1 MVKSGDLKVNGAD
14 QVNKFLNDQ
23 QGKFEIGLQ
32 PVQQYIAKNKLK
44 IAAAI
49 VDEVKKLQRVH
60 QMTQSDQAMSALLKN
75 DAHAAY
81 HIVRFD
87 KQAFVRK
94 FAQEIGGADDCSRV
108 YDHAVPIHYAA
119 LNLALH
125 YLIGTS
131 GPP

>member
-1 MVKSGDLKVNGAD
+1 MVKSGDLKVSGAD

-32 PVQQYIAKNKLK
+32 PVQQYIGKKKLK
-44 IAAAI
+44 VAAAI

-60 QMTQSDQAMSALLKN
+60 QMTQSDQAMGALLKN

-94 FAQEIGGADDCSRV
+94 FSQEIGGSAYASPILLQAVHLLCPGVHVASHFSPVYSR
-108 YDHAVPIHYAA
+108 I
-119 LNLALH
+119 
-125 YLIGTS
+125 T
-131 GPP
+131 

>member
-94 FAQEIGGADDCSRV
+94 FAQEIGGAEQASPTSTKHR
-108 YDHAVPIHYAA
+108 H
-119 LNLALH
+119 LH
-125 YLIGTS
+125 IARRHHVRT
-131 GPP
+131 